1 MINDKWLMINDKW
14 LMINDKWLMVSVI
27 LHSSFF
33 IKFLPTS

>member
-33 IKFLPTS
+33 ILH

>member
-1 MINDKWLMINDKW
+1 MINDKWLMINGKW

-33 IKFLPTS
+33 ILH